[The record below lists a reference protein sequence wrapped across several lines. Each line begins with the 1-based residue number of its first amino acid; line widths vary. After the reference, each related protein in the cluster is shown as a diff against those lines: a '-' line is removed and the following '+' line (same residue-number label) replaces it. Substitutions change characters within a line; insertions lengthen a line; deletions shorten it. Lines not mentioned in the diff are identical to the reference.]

1 MCCHLQSRYL
11 LYESRA
17 DRLQG
22 ELRPGVE
29 PVYGRAIHQSRKLTR
44 TCPQREADWGET
56 QDDLEDKEGD
66 IFCNQ

>member
-29 PVYGRAIHQSRKLTR
+29 PVYGCAIHQSRKLAC
-44 TCPQREADWGET
+44 TCSQCEPDWGET
-56 QDDLEDKEGD
+56 QDDLEDKEGGGRH
-66 IFCNQ
+66 IL